1 MKKIR
6 KIALVEL
13 QTFFYSPVAWLIL
26 IVFAFQAAMIFT
38 DIFGNSVRNQELKY
52 PLSNL
57 TLVITRG
64 TFAKIQEYLYFY
76 IPLLTMGL
84 MSRELSS
91 GSIKLLYSSP
101 VTNAQI
107 ILGKYVAMLAYGLA
121 MMVVVAILVAWSAC
135 TVKDFDLPVAL
146 SGMLGLY
153 LLLAAYAAIGL
164 FMSSLTSY
172 QVVAAMGTLAVLA
185 ALGLVKRV
193 GQEYDFIREIT
204 WWLSI
209 GGRADEFIQGL
220 ICSEDLLYFLIVP
233 ALFLALSISRLKA
246 TRQKTRWH
254 LSLARYAGIFLL
266 AILAG
271 YVTSRPSLM
280 AFHDAT
286 RTKQLT
292 LTPPSQ
298 QIISQLEG
306 PLKMTVYVNALD
318 RNLSAALPRARKSD
332 MERFS
337 RYTRFKPEMQ
347 VKYVYYYANP
357 GDQGLERRYP
367 RMTAERMVGQVCQAW
382 DADSTIFKPLSAIE
396 NGADLAPEG
405 YRLVRLLERKSGEKT
420 FLRMFDDMTRYPS
433 EAEISAALKRLVIK
447 PPLVAFLTGHGERD
461 INDAGDRGYYRFS
474 ANKHARTSLVNQ
486 GFDCIAIDLGDDVPA
501 DVDVLVVADPRRPFA
516 DGERER
522 LDRYIARG
530 GNLLL
535 LGDLRG
541 QEVLNPLVAP
551 IGLSFLPGQLVRYP
565 LEAEQLP
572 ATNVASLSAGRGAAA
587 PPRQNIAPD
596 FFRASLDR
604 GAAGLSRLHESLYN
618 ITRSPAARVAM
629 PGCLAIERDDTG
641 DYNVIPLFIT
651 DPADTWNELQTT
663 NFIDDT
669 ARLDVALGEVR
680 RSHAAAVALTRT
692 VGERQQKI
700 VVVGD
705 ADCLSNERVNGVN
718 SNFVMATFLWFSDD
732 ALPVDVRRPATP
744 DDAIFSSGSGVKFA
758 KNVLM
763 FGFPSLLLLASLVL
777 WLRRRG
783 R

>member
-38 DIFGNSVRNQELKY
+38 DIFATSVRNQELKY

-57 TLVITRG
+57 TLSITRG

-76 IPLLTMGL
+76 IPLLTMSL
-84 MSRELSS
+84 MSRELGS

-107 ILGKYVAMLAYGLA
+107 ILGKYLAMLAYGLV
-121 MMVVVAILVAWSAC
+121 MMGVVAIIVTWSAF

-146 SGMLGLY
+146 SGMMGLY

-185 ALGLVKRV
+185 ALSLVKRV

-209 GGRADEFIQGL
+209 GGRADEFILGL
-220 ICSEDLLYFLIVP
+220 ICSEDLLYFVIVP

-254 LSLARYAGIFLL
+254 LSLARYAGIFLV

-367 RMTAERMVGQVCQAW
+367 GMTERRMVGQVCQAW
-382 DADSTIFKPLSAIE
+382 DADSTIFKPLADIE
-396 NGADLAPEG
+396 NGVDLAPEG
-405 YRLVRLLERKSGEKT
+405 YRLVRLLERETGEKT

-447 PPLVAFLTGHGERD
+447 PPLVAFVTGHGERD

-486 GFDCIAIDLGDDVPA
+486 GFDCVAIDLGAEVPG
-501 DVDVLVVADPRRPFA
+501 DVDALVIADPRRPFA
-516 DGERER
+516 VEERER
-522 LDRYIARG
+522 LARYIARG
-530 GNLLL
+530 GDLLL

-551 IGLSFLPGQLVRYP
+551 LGLAFLPGQIVRYP
-565 LEAEQLP
+565 VEAEKLP
-572 ATNVASLSAGRGAAA
+572 ATNVASLSSGRGAAPA
-587 PPRQNIAPD
+587 RQNIAPD

-604 GAAGLSRLHESLYN
+604 GAAGLSRLHESLCN

-641 DYNVIPLFIT
+641 DYNVIPLFLT

-669 ARLDVALGEVR
+669 ARLDVALGETR
-680 RSHAAAVALTRT
+680 RSHATAVALTRT
-692 VGERQQKI
+692 VGERRQKI
-700 VVVGD
+700 IVLGD

-744 DDAIFSSGSGVKFA
+744 DDAIFATGAGVKIT
-758 KNVLM
+758 KNILM
-763 FGFPSLLLLASLVL
+763 FAFPSLLLLASLLL

>member
-26 IVFAFQAAMIFT
+26 IVFAFQAGMIFT
-38 DIFGNSVRNQELKY
+38 DIFGASVRNQELKFS
-52 PLSNL
+52 LSNL
-57 TLVITRG
+57 TVTITRG
-64 TFAKIQEYLYFY
+64 TFGKIQEYLYFY
-76 IPLLTMGL
+76 IPLLTMSL
-84 MSRELSS
+84 MSRELGS

-101 VTNAQI
+101 VTNRQI
-107 ILGKYVAMLAYGLA
+107 ILGKYAAMLAYGFV
-121 MMVVVAILVAWSAC
+121 MMVVVGILVAWAAL

-185 ALGLVKRV
+185 ALNLVKRV

-209 GGRADEFIQGL
+209 NGRADEFINGL
-220 ICSEDLLYFLIVP
+220 ICSEDVLYFVIVP
-233 ALFLALSISRLKA
+233 ALFLSLSILRLGA
-246 TRQKTRWH
+246 TRQKSRWH
-254 LSLARYAGIFLL
+254 LSLARYVGAFLV

-298 QIISQLEG
+298 QIISRVKG
-306 PLKMTVYVNALD
+306 ALKMTVYVNALD
-318 RNLSAALPRARKSD
+318 RNLSAALPRARKAD
-332 MERFS
+332 MERFA
-337 RYTRFKPEMQ
+337 RYTRFKPEME
-347 VKYVYYYANP
+347 VKYVYYYTNP

-367 RMTAERMVGQVCQAW
+367 GLSLERMVGQVCRAW
-382 DADSTIFKPLSAIE
+382 DADSTIFKPLVDIE
-396 NGADLAPEG
+396 KEVDLAPEG
-405 YRLVRLLERKSGEKT
+405 YRLVRLLERESGEKT

-447 PPLVAFLTGHGERD
+447 PPLVAFLAGHGERD

-474 ANKHARTSLVNQ
+474 ANKHARTALVNQ
-486 GFDCIAIDLGDDVPA
+486 GFDCVTIDLGDEVPA
-501 DVDVLVVADPRRPFA
+501 DVNVLVVADPRRPIPA
-516 DGERER
+516 DERER
-522 LDRYIARG
+522 LQRYISQG

-541 QEVLNPLVAP
+541 QEVVNPLVAP
-551 IGLSFLPGQLVRYP
+551 LGLRFLPGQLVRYP
-565 LEAEQLP
+565 KEVEKEP
-572 ATNVASLSAGRGAAA
+572 VENVGSLSAGRGAA
-587 PPRQNIAPD
+587 PPRQNVSPD
-596 FFRASLDR
+596 FIRASLDR
-604 GAAGLSRLHESLYN
+604 RAAGLSRLHESLYN
-618 ITRSPAARVAM
+618 ITRGGTARVAM
-629 PGCLAIERDDTG
+629 PGCLAIEQGDDTG
-641 DYNVIPLFIT
+641 YSVIPFFTT
-651 DPADTWNELQTT
+651 DPADTWNELHTT

-669 ARLDVALGEVR
+669 ARLEISRGEER
-680 RSHAAAVALTRT
+680 RAHAAGLALTRAM
-692 VGERQQKI
+692 GERQQKI
-700 VVVGD
+700 IVLGD
-705 ADCLSNERVNGVN
+705 ADCLSNERVGGVN
-718 SNFVMATFLWFSDD
+718 SNFVMAMFLWFSDD

-744 DDAIFSSGSGVKFA
+744 DNAIFSSGSGVKMA
-758 KNVLM
+758 RNVLM
-763 FGFPSLLLLASLVL
+763 FIFPSLLLLASLIL